1 MYIKHSYKTIFII
14 FKISNFVKYYYIFL
28 APLFLQNFN
37 KKCQSK
43 CTTNAQK
50 FLHFPSIQN
59 IINYHLYIQKQMAL
73 KDDWR
78 FPLIAIKDLTR
89 WYPDSKKPLF
99 KKLNFELFKWEFT
112 VIIGKSG
119 VWKSTIVKFLI
130 WQLRPYTRT
139 VYYRMDDMAHFS
151 DADIQKYRQKIWIV
165 FQDYKLIDA
174 LSVKENIIYP
184 LKIQWDDDATIQEK
198 YRIITSKL
206 HIEDINKMDSKALSW
221 WEKQKVAIARAMIN
235 NPEFIIADEPTWNL
249 DWEYTQ
255 EIWDLLVEA
264 NKIWNTILLITH
276 DVHLLNY
283 IKSKTKVNVFQL

>member
-1 MYIKHSYKTIFII
+1 M
-14 FKISNFVKYYYIFL
+14 
-28 APLFLQNFN
+28 Q
-37 KKCQSK
+37 
-43 CTTNAQK
+43 TTNVE
-50 FLHFPSIQN
+50 
-59 IINYHLYIQKQMAL
+59 
-73 KDDWR
+73 R

-99 KKLNFELFKWEFT
+99 RKLNFELFKWEFT
-112 VIIGKSG
+112 VIIWKSG

-130 WQLRPYTRT
+130 WQFRPFDRT
-139 VYYRMDDMAHFS
+139 VYYRMDDMARYS
-151 DADIQKYRQKIWIV
+151 DADIQNYRRKIWIV

-184 LKIQWDDDATIQEK
+184 LRIQWDDDITIQTK
-198 YRIITSKL
+198 YRNITTKL
-206 HIEDINKMDSKALSW
+206 HIEDINKLDCNALSG

-255 EIWDLLVEA
+255 EIWDLLIDA
-264 NKIWNTILLITH
+264 NKSWNTILLITH

-283 IKSKTKVNVFQL
+283 IKSKIKINVFKLW

>member
-1 MYIKHSYKTIFII
+1 MQT
-14 FKISNFVKYYYIFL
+14 SNVE
-28 APLFLQNFN
+28 
-37 KKCQSK
+37 
-43 CTTNAQK
+43 
-50 FLHFPSIQN
+50 
-59 IINYHLYIQKQMAL
+59 
-73 KDDWR
+73 R

-130 WQLRPYTRT
+130 WQFRPYTRT
-139 VYYRMDDMAHFS
+139 VYYRMDDMAHYT
-151 DADIQKYRQKIWIV
+151 DEDIQRYRRKIWIV

-184 LKIQWDDDATIQEK
+184 LRIQWDDDITIQAK
-198 YRIITSKL
+198 YRNITSKL
-206 HIEDINKMDSKALSW
+206 HIEDINKLDCNTLSG
-221 WEKQKVAIARAMIN
+221 WEKQKVAIARAMVN

-255 EIWDLLVEA
+255 EIGDLLVEA
-264 NKIWNTILLITH
+264 NNSWNTILLITH

-283 IKSKTKVNVFQL
+283 IKSKTNVNVFQLW